1 LQDQNK
7 KIDAALL
14 GKIEL
19 ARFLALSLRAF
30 DRIVHEVES
39 SREFSALSPW
49 VTTGRLQ
56 GANLMRDAPHVAGAP
71 FPHTLGEVGLENAS
85 PVFFYHRESS
95 VREYRFDEEALADL
109 KRRPDFPAE
118 QGVALHRLRLINTRN
133 RLTHALIHAVLS
145 TQAAYLRS
153 GDVLALRPLSQASV
167 SRRICAEAGLSM
179 VADAGR
185 ISRLVRKLS
194 IALPNAKVIPL
205 AEMLPRPRQVH
216 RHLLDHV
223 LKKEEKNWL
232 AQGILCEP
240 LTDEAIAGLL
250 ERRYGIRLLRRTV
263 ADIRRSLAIPDSRS
277 RGRRIEYVAATEG
290 FSSLVPLTP
299 QALRTAVPARPGV
312 YEIRAGTPPPQ
323 TETGVGGCRARG
335 APQDVIYI
343 GSARDLRKRLGDHL
357 RGSSDNAL
365 LHCHVTGGA
374 ARVRYCLVSES
385 WRAVERD
392 LYQIFCRTFGAPP
405 PCNRMSP

>member
-1 LQDQNK
+1 MQYQNK

-30 DRIVHEVES
+30 DRIVREVES
-39 SREFSALSPW
+39 SCEFSALSSW
-49 VTTGRLQ
+49 VTAGRLQ
-56 GANLMRDAPHVAGAP
+56 DARLMRDAADVAGAAAS
-71 FPHTLGEVGLENAS
+71 PHALGEVRLENAN
-85 PVFFYHRESS
+85 PVFFYQLESS

-118 QGVALHRLRLINTRN
+118 RGVALHRLRLINTRN

-145 TQAAYLRS
+145 AQAAYLRS

-167 SRRICAEAGLSM
+167 SRRMCAEAGLPM

-194 IALPNAKVIPL
+194 IALPNAKVVPL
-205 AEMLPRPRQVH
+205 AEMLARPRQVH

-223 LKKEEKNWL
+223 LKEEKTWL

-240 LTDEAIAGLL
+240 FTDEAIAGLL
-250 ERRYGIRLLRRTV
+250 ERRYGVRLLRRTV

-277 RGRRIEYVAATEG
+277 RGRRIEYLAATEG
-290 FSSLVPLTP
+290 FSALVPLTP
-299 QALRTAVPARPGV
+299 QALRTAVPPRSGV
-312 YEIRAGTPPPQ
+312 YEIRAGAALPQ
-323 TETGVGGCRARG
+323 TETGDCHARG
-335 APQDVIYI
+335 APHDVIYI
-343 GSARDLRKRLGDHL
+343 GSAGDLRKRLWEHL

-365 LHCHVTGGA
+365 LHCHVAGGA
-374 ARVRYCLVSES
+374 ARVRYRLVSES

-392 LYQIFCRTFGAPP
+392 LYQVFCRTFGTPP